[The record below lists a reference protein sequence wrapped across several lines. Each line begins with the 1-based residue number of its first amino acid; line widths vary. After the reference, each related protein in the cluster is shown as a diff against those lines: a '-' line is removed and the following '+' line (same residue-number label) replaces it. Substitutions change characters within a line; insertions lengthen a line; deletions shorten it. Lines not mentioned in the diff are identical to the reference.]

1 MKIIHLADLHL
12 GKYFNGVSLL
22 EDQSYILDKVLK
34 IIEKENPDVVIMAGD
49 IYDRSVPREDAVKV
63 YNKFITKASKLSKN
77 NLIIAGNHDSAERL
91 SVLNSLLKGHGLII
105 EGNVKDPLRMITIDH
120 KDGPVD
126 FYFFPYKDTSVLK
139 AIFDLKDVKGDSNVY
154 EKIIER
160 SLIDN
165 DHRKVMI
172 YHGFVLPSS
181 DEAKEDIATSDSER
195 FLSVGGHE
203 YIKASVFNDFDYVA
217 LGHLHK
223 PQWVVENKIRYS
235 GSILKYSF
243 SEKNH
248 KKSISIIELGN
259 DGSVLL
265 REEPL
270 VPLRDVIEIEGSF
283 TDLMNEVHLESTD
296 DFVKVS
302 LLGDEEILDPMNRL
316 RNVYPNVI
324 ELERKRE
331 IRGVTTDSVDSLSIK
346 NKDVRKLFTDF
357 YKEKNGKEMEKETS
371 KMFDEILKELGGQNE
386 AY

>member
-22 EDQSYILDKVLK
+22 EDQSYILKEILK
-34 IIEKENPDVVIMAGD
+34 IIEKEKPDVVIMAGD

-63 YNKFITKASKLSKN
+63 YNEFITKASKLTKN

-91 SVLNSLLKGHGLII
+91 SVLNSLLEGHGLII
-105 EGNVKDPLRMITIDH
+105 EGNVESPLKHITIED
-120 KDGPVD
+120 KYGPVD
-126 FYFFPYKDTSVLK
+126 FYFFPYKDTGILK
-139 AIFDLKDVKGDSNVY
+139 AIYDIKNIKGDSNVY
-154 EKIIER
+154 DKIIEK
-160 SLIDN
+160 SLIKN

-181 DEAKEDIATSDSER
+181 DKEKDHIEESDSER

-203 YIKASVFNDFDYVA
+203 YIKAKVFKDFNYVA

-223 PQWVVENKIRYS
+223 PQWVVKDKIRYS

-248 KKSISIIELGN
+248 SKSISIVDLGL
-259 DGSVLL
+259 DGKVEV
-265 REEPL
+265 REVPL
-270 VPLRDVIEIEGSF
+270 KPLRDVIEIEGSF
-283 TDLMNEVHLESTD
+283 TDLMNEKVLKGCE
-296 DFVKVS
+296 DFIKVN
-302 LLGDEEILDPMNRL
+302 LIGDEEILDPMNRL
-316 RNVYPNVI
+316 RSIYPNVI

-331 IRGVTTDSVDSLSIK
+331 IKEVNTENIDTVSIK
-346 NKDVRKLFTDF
+346 NKDVRKLFKDF
-357 YKEKNGKEMEKETS
+357 YKEKNGKDMEEATNNV
-371 KMFDEILKELGGQNE
+371 FDEILKEIGGENE